1 MRIYYYNY
9 LITTQK
15 TTTKTEFLMFSVIF
29 PGQGSQS
36 VGMASDLY
44 KKFNVVKKLFNQAD
58 DILNYSLTKLIIDGS
73 KENLDQTENTQP
85 AIFLVGYSIFQ
96 LLKKEFELDLNKANF
111 FAGHSLGEYTAL
123 ASADVLSFSD
133 TLKILKIRGNAM
145 QSAVPKGEGG
155 MVAVLGSDIEQIEKI
170 IKENKNKYECFIAND
185 NSNGQLV
192 VSGNINN
199 IDKFILDLKSNSI
212 KNIKLPVSAPFHC
225 KLMKKATDI
234 MTKEITKLEFKDPKN
249 ILISNVTGK
258 EVTSSSLLKDLLIK
272 QIESRVR
279 WRESVMLMINKG
291 INKFIEIGPGK
302 VLSGLIKR
310 IDKNVKVSAINNEE
324 DIKLIDIND

>member
-1 MRIYYYNY
+1 
-9 LITTQK
+9 
-15 TTTKTEFLMFSVIF
+15 MFSVIF
-29 PGQGSQS
+29 PGQGSQI
-36 VGMASDLY
+36 VGMGKELHA
-44 KKFNVVKKLFNQAD
+44 KFDTVKNLFNEAD
-58 DILNYSLTKLIIDGS
+58 KILEFSISSLILEGPKDQ
-73 KENLDQTENTQP
+73 LDLTENTQP

-212 KNIKLPVSAPFHC
+212 KNIKLSVSAPFHC

-279 WRESVMLMINKG
+279 WRESVMLMINNG

>member
-1 MRIYYYNY
+1 
-9 LITTQK
+9 
-15 TTTKTEFLMFSVIF
+15 MFSVIF

-36 VGMASDLY
+36 VGMANDLY
-44 KKFNVVKKLFNQAD
+44 QKFDVVKKLFNQAD

-96 LLKKEFELDLNKANF
+96 LAREEFSIDLNKAKF

-123 ASADVLSFSD
+123 AAAGSLGFAD
-133 TLKILKIRGNAM
+133 TLKLLRVRGKAM
-145 QSAVPKGEGG
+145 QEAVPRGQGG
-155 MVAVLGSDIEQIEKI
+155 MIAVLGSNIEFIEKI
-170 IKENKNKYECFIAND
+170 ILDNKNNYECFIAND

-192 VSGNINN
+192 ISGTIK
-199 IDKFILDLKSNSI
+199 DLDLLVVDLKKNNI

-225 KLMKKATDI
+225 KLMSNATKIMNSEIEKCDFKKPNNT
-234 MTKEITKLEFKDPKN
+234 
-249 ILISNVTGK
+249 LISNVTSE
-258 EVTSSSLLKDLLIK
+258 EVNDSFLLKELLIK

-279 WRESVMLMINKG
+279 WRESVNYMIKNK

-302 VLSGLIKR
+302 ILSGLIKR
-310 IDKNVKVSAINNEE
+310 IDKNVTTSSVNNEE
-324 DIKLIDIND
+324 DINKININD

>member
-1 MRIYYYNY
+1 
-9 LITTQK
+9 
-15 TTTKTEFLMFSVIF
+15 MFSVIF

-36 VGMASDLY
+36 VGMANDLY
-44 KKFNVVKKLFNQAD
+44 QKFDVVKKLFNQAD

-96 LLKKEFELDLNKANF
+96 LAREEFSIDLNKAKF

-123 ASADVLSFSD
+123 AAAGSLSFAD
-133 TLKILKIRGNAM
+133 TLKLLRVRGKAM
-145 QSAVPKGEGG
+145 QDAVPRGQGG
-155 MVAVLGSDIEQIEKI
+155 MIAVLGSNIEFIEKI
-170 IKENKNKYECFIAND
+170 ILDNKNNYECFIAND

-192 VSGNINN
+192 ISGTIK
-199 IDKFILDLKSNSI
+199 DLDLLIVDLKKNNI

-225 KLMKKATDI
+225 KLMSNATKIMNSEIEKCDFKKPNNT
-234 MTKEITKLEFKDPKN
+234 
-249 ILISNVTGK
+249 LISNVTSE
-258 EVTSSSLLKDLLIK
+258 EVNDSSLLKELLIK

-279 WRESVMLMINKG
+279 WRESVNYMIKNK

-310 IDKNVKVSAINNEE
+310 IDKNVTTSSVNNEE
-324 DIKLIDIND
+324 DINKININD